1 MPSRPYYIY
10 ISKLVETTCNTSN
23 NLNDIHEKSSVI
35 EPNKFKLINTYNNKN
50 NINNK
55 RFENQREY
63 SEEFLESFYDNI

>member
-10 ISKLVETTCNTSN
+10 ISKLVENTCDTLN
-23 NLNDIHEKSSVI
+23 NLNYIHEKSSVI
-35 EPNKFKLINTYNNKN
+35 ELNKFKLINTYNNKN

-55 RFENQREY
+55 RFQNQREY